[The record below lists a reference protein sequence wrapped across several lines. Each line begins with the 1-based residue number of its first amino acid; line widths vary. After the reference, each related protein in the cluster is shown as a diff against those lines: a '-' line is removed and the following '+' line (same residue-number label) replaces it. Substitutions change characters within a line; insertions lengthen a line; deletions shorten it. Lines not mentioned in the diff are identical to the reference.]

1 MAPPGAP
8 QAGYPMAG
16 AGPQGGQRNMGLV
29 AGGGVMLFIALAVG
43 ALFLYN
49 LYQYLTV
56 EDHFADLPRYA
67 RNLGV
72 AIVQQAAMRRMTIF
86 DPISALFG
94 AGGAVLMFLGFR
106 KK

>member
-8 QAGYPMAG
+8 QPGFPTAG
-16 AGPQGGQRNMGLV
+16 AAPQGGQRNPGLM
-29 AGGGVMLFIALAVG
+29 AGGGVLLFIAFAVG

-72 AIVQQAAMRRMTIF
+72 AIVKGAAMRRMTIF
-86 DPISALFG
+86 GPVSALFG